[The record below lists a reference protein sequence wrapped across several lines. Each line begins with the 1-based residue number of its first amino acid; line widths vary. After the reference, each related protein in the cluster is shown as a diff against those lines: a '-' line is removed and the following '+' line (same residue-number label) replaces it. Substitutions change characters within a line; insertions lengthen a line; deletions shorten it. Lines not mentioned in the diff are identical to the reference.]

1 MSGAHPIGAMGDA
14 IVVDGVVK
22 RFAGHTVLGGVG
34 FSVRSGET
42 VAVLGRSGTGKSVL
56 LKTIIALLD
65 PDAGSVRVLGRDLHA
80 LDERGRLAARH
91 DLGYV
96 FQGAALFDS
105 LSVLE
110 NVGFALYQA
119 RVPEAEIR
127 ARVEERLAMVGLDHA
142 IDQYPSELSGGM
154 QKRVGLARAIINLPK
169 VVLYDEPTTG
179 LDPVTTDVINQII
192 LRLRAKLGVTSLVVT
207 HDIRSAFTI
216 ADRIIMLDQGRIVAI
231 GTPEEIQKSDNAWVQ
246 NFIIGRATIDPDR
259 ADAQLVSR
267 PPRAGGSSFDRP
279 PVRSLRTP
287 PPPPEAP

>member
-1 MSGAHPIGAMGDA
+1 MSGAHPIGDAGDA
-14 IVVDGVVK
+14 IVVEGVVK
-22 RFAGHTVLGGVG
+22 RFAERAVLNGVG

-119 RVPEAEIR
+119 RVPEPEIR
-127 ARVEERLAMVGLDHA
+127 ARVHERLAMVGLEHA
-142 IDQYPSELSGGM
+142 IEQYPSELSGGM
-154 QKRVGLARAIINLPK
+154 QKRVGLARAIINLPR

-231 GTPEEIQKSDNAWVQ
+231 GTPEEIQKSDNVWVQ

-259 ADAQLVSR
+259 ADALLISR
-267 PPRAGGSSFDRP
+267 PRAGVSAFDRP
-279 PVRSLRTP
+279 PVRALRNPSP
-287 PPPPEAP
+287 PDVPG

>member
-1 MSGAHPIGAMGDA
+1 MSGAHPIGDAGDA
-14 IVVDGVVK
+14 IVVEGVVK
-22 RFAGHTVLGGVG
+22 RFAERAVLNGVG

-105 LSVLE
+105 LSVQE

-127 ARVEERLAMVGLDHA
+127 ARVHERLSMVGLEHA

-231 GTPEEIQKSDNAWVQ
+231 GTPDEIQKSDNAWVQ
-246 NFIIGRATIDPDR
+246 NFIIGRATVDPDR
-259 ADAQLVSR
+259 VEIQLTPRSSRAVS
-267 PPRAGGSSFDRP
+267 AFDRP
-279 PVRSLRTP
+279 PVRALRTP
-287 PPPPEAP
+287 PPPDAPT